1 MPLPSNLGL
10 GGLFQ
15 DTDFEEEC
23 REIAARR
30 KKLTKKLRDEPN
42 KPPVMFSSTRQ
53 DVVETPRFES
63 RYEMKLNKLI
73 TATLL
78 SVFDLYYPDSG
89 LLSGIG
95 FHGQKCM

>member
-1 MPLPSNLGL
+1 MNATSVLCRSPLTQDF

-63 RYEMKLNKLI
+63 RL
-73 TATLL
+73 
-78 SVFDLYYPDSG
+78 D
-89 LLSGIG
+89 
-95 FHGQKCM
+95 